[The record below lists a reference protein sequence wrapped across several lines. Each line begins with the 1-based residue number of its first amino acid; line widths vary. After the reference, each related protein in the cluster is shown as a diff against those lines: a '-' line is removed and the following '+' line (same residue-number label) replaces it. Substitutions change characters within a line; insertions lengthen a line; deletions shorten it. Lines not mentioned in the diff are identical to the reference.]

1 MVYNKTLSVNLTNN
15 RSLQLRIT
23 IVNVSNDFLY
33 ITTLRISKS
42 IEQNLLMNTF
52 DGIHLN
58 QRDPNDIHT
67 LEDTYQWL
75 ITGILNSERFLFQM
89 EVSLGSEEEG

>member
-1 MVYNKTLSVNLTNN
+1 
-15 RSLQLRIT
+15 
-23 IVNVSNDFLY
+23 
-33 ITTLRISKS
+33 
-42 IEQNLLMNTF
+42 MNTF

-75 ITGILNSERFLFQM
+75 ITGILNSERFLFQV